1 MSSQLALPKGAAG
14 TPVLPEPPTVATM
27 TTVPAGTAGAVL
39 LTANRQLCQP
49 TEVLPKRPDGPFYPT
64 DTNFVPVAGSKVTI
78 RNANASLGVVSLLID
93 GPGAKSLDAEF
104 VTGSKLTVPKGA
116 TRLTVAGRPAYYGML
131 CGTEALAWQ
140 WQSGSWAALIGGPGL
155 TASIARQVAISLRA
169 SHSQSLRLPFT
180 VGAYPAGVSS
190 LVSVGPGV
198 GAKSLTSDTIATI
211 LTDDQG
217 NRLTLMFKKIGPGDP
232 TSPAAGTRRSI
243 NGVAAQIDDQGVT
256 LFVQGYTVAIN
267 DAMPNNEHWLAA
279 DQLVNFANKLTI
291 ARSMSDRST
300 WFPAGTATSPSG

>member
-1 MSSQLALPKGAAG
+1 M
-14 TPVLPEPPTVATM
+14 
-27 TTVPAGTAGAVL
+27 
-39 LTANRQLCQP
+39 
-49 TEVLPKRPDGPFYPT
+49 PKRPDGPFYPT

-104 VTGSKLTVPKGA
+104 VTGSKLTVPKSA

-300 WFPAGTATSPSG
+300 CFPAGTATSPSG